1 MLGLLKVSF
10 SVFMK
15 MAFDDL
21 SRLSVEI
28 GGNVSKKSSRTKNI
42 QEKQMLVS
50 GVRVD
55 FVKLFL
61 VRRFL
66 LISTRH

>member
-1 MLGLLKVSF
+1 MLGLLKVNF

-21 SRLSVEI
+21 SRLSAEL
-28 GGNVSKKSSRTKNI
+28 GENVSKKSSRTKNI